1 MAAITV
7 TLYPP
12 DDLGP
17 EPEQLHS
24 PVILQIPRTRRASF
38 HADGLEEAA
47 AGTRELSSPVDT

>member
-38 HADGLEEAA
+38 HADGAA
-47 AGTRELSSPVDT
+47 TRELSSPVDT